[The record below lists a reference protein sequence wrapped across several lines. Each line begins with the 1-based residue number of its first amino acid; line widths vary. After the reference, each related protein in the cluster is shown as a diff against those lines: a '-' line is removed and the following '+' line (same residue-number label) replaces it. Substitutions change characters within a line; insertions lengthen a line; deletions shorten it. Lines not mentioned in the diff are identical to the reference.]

1 MVRSSLLNE
10 LSGLKTIMVGGSI
23 KNLFSIHVSFFG
35 CFSRKQD
42 TKIIYK
48 KLLHKNDLEKGF
60 EEWIIVQWGRTCRR
74 PYGLITQSLTSW
86 NVVLESSFPKVLSN
100 TAARKIIEDV
110 REEKACSGVQ
120 KLKDHWPFAWRLK
133 KWHSTTDFPRKHQE
147 LKENLFMEHHW
158 GTSARVLAFYAIW
171 LRNMMIHFEVPE
183 VFLL

>member
-1 MVRSSLLNE
+1 MLVFLAVFPINKIQRLYIKRYFIKMIWRKVLKNE
-10 LSGLKTIMVGGSI
+10 LS
-23 KNLFSIHVSFFG
+23 FSG
-35 CFSRKQD
+35 
-42 TKIIYK
+42 
-48 KLLHKNDLEKGF
+48 E
-60 EEWIIVQWGRTCRR
+60 RTCRR

-133 KWHSTTDFPRKHQE
+133 KWRSTTDFPRKHQE

-158 GTSARVLAFYAIW
+158 GTSARVSAFYAIW

-183 VFLL
+183 VFLLQNF